1 MAGTSAVQ
9 KPDSAKYASQAAL
22 FTLVS
27 AAHDHDTPAVVPARR
42 ALNSCG
48 RNCGTARNA
57 ATSGSDA
64 NTVCIG
70 TVSTFCEAKTLE

>member
-1 MAGTSAVQ
+1 
-9 KPDSAKYASQAAL
+9 L

-42 ALNSCG
+42 TRTSWG

-57 ATSGSDA
+57 AASGSNA

-70 TVSTFCEAKTLE
+70 AFSMLLSGKALTKTLRRISVRMIATFAT